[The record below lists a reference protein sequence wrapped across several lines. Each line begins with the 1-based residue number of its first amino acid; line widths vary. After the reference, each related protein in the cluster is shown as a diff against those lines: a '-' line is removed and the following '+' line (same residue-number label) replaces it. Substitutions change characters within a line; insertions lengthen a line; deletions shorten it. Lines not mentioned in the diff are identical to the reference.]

1 MATKNIKP
9 IIELSASDKKQLEEL
24 GVDIERGEK
33 AITLLKQL
41 NINVTE
47 IEDKLIW
54 AKKAREMLLKDFT

>member
-47 IEDKLIW
+47 IEDKLTW